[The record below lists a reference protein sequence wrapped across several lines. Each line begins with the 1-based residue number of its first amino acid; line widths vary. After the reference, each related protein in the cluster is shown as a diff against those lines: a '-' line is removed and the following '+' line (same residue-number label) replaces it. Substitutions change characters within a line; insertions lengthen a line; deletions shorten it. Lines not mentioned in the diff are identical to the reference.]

1 MEPDHSVYELARAA
15 LERYGLQ
22 EADLV
27 SLKEGSAT
35 LFRVTTP
42 SRGEFLLRVY
52 APVRPSVGK
61 SHGPRPSALRMLRTE
76 SAVRSQAL
84 WLSDIHKRGRL
95 PVPELVPTSDGE
107 LVGSV
112 SNAEGME
119 RRVFFLIRWIPGVH
133 KRDRELSLE
142 DARFLGYCIAG
153 LHLHAERFS
162 PPEGFVRPRWDWE
175 TLFDATATYWDYARA
190 QLSYVELAALQSAGE
205 RIKEDLHVIGESGE
219 EFGVIHRDLQS
230 SNVVFDEGV
239 PYIIDFDHCGWGHYM
254 YDLALP
260 YLHLERLGERCS
272 MMREALMEGYL
283 SRRALRDDYRASLE
297 TFVHM
302 HVMNKL
308 IRTVVK
314 FPDRASEL
322 QEGVA
327 RLARF
332 ASTPRTL

>member
-1 MEPDHSVYELARAA
+1 
-15 LERYGLQ
+15 
-22 EADLV
+22 
-27 SLKEGSAT
+27 
-35 LFRVTTP
+35 
-42 SRGEFLLRVY
+42 
-52 APVRPSVGK
+52 
-61 SHGPRPSALRMLRTE
+61 
-76 SAVRSQAL
+76 
-84 WLSDIHKRGRL
+84 
-95 PVPELVPTSDGE
+95 
-107 LVGSV
+107 
-112 SNAEGME
+112 
-119 RRVFFLIRWIPGVH
+119 
-133 KRDRELSLE
+133 
-142 DARFLGYCIAG
+142 
-153 LHLHAERFS
+153 
-162 PPEGFVRPRWDWE
+162 
-175 TLFDATATYWDYARA
+175 LFDATATYWDYARA